1 MTDRSESNRTA
12 SAIEQAVFLVGAII
26 AVLWIVEVVDSFLL
40 SDRLQRNGIRPRT
53 IGGLDGVVWAPF
65 LHGGFGHLIAN
76 TIPLIVLS
84 AAVMLH
90 GLRTWVFATI
100 GIVLVGGA
108 ATWLLARDA
117 IHIGASGVIFGY
129 VGFLFGMAYFQRSLR
144 AIAIAVLVG
153 LVYGGGLLV
162 GFLPRPGI
170 SWEGHLF
177 GFAAGVLT
185 AAWLG
190 GKRPAESNE

>member
-1 MTDRSESNRTA
+1 MTDRPTTPRSP
-12 SAIEQAVFLVGAII
+12 SAIEQAVFLIGALI
-26 AVLWIVEVVDSFLL
+26 AVLWLVEIADSFVLD
-40 SDRLQRNGIRPRT
+40 DRLQRNGIRPRT

-76 TIPLIVLS
+76 TVPLVVLS
-84 AAVMLH
+84 AAMMLH
-90 GLRTWVFATI
+90 GLRTWVVSTV
-100 GIVLVGGA
+100 GIVVLGGA

-129 VGFLFGMAYFQRSLR
+129 VGFLFGLAYFQRSLR
-144 AIAIAVLVG
+144 SIAIAVVVG

-170 SWEGHLF
+170 SWEGHVF
-177 GFAAGVLT
+177 GFAAGIAM
-185 AAWLG
+185 AALLG
-190 GKRPAESNE
+190 RKREDAATS